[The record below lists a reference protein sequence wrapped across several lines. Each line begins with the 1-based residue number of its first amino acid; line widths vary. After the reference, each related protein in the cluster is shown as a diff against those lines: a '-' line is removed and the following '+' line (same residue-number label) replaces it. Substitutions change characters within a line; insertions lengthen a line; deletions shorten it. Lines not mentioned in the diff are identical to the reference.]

1 MRSAV
6 LKEVLSDWLESR
18 SDFWSTDDDGLSAMA
33 YYLELFGRWSPLPLE
48 APVLLLQAEQASAAG
63 ASDTWPQLWPRLTG
77 GEDVWTA
84 FRPAQ
89 R

>member
-1 MRSAV
+1 SALCLIDTYPPAAMRSAV

-48 APVLLLQAEQASAAG
+48 APVLLLQAE
-63 ASDTWPQLWPRLTG
+63 
-77 GEDVWTA
+77 
-84 FRPAQ
+84 
-89 R
+89 